1 MSFNLPTP
9 QYLMTTNADDA
20 NRGTFRTAPDLD
32 RKTGGNFPI
41 STNAAQ
47 MQNNSG
53 ERGVYFGLS
62 AQDSTTAI
70 DGTSSGKSLLSSF
83 QFNAPNR
90 IQTNTLA
97 NRGVVFRL
105 ASGTGNSPT
114 DFIELNILGND
125 TPLGSAQ
132 AGAVTMCVSLDVTG
146 FNTSGG
152 TYDSSAATAWGFGT
166 NKLSLVGNS
175 SSLAFFQR
183 VFLFDSDKG
192 SANNPTFTG
201 TSSFTDAVN
210 IVQGTDYTDKIGS
223 WAVQLG
229 TSIFLP
235 CPFSIGDG
243 STATTFND
251 NGISVISPS
260 NNTAKQE
267 NFRIT
272 DSAMKVNLNMRDNA
286 ADSAVLA
293 ANFTW
298 GTAAEWNFNISN
310 ASTCLLSGNFTGMGT
325 FILGSSV
332 TATGVFTLSTGK
344 AVESIGANIN
354 SITVAGLVKLKGN
367 SVTSFTGINVGVLD
381 FNTAGTYTLTNSTVG
396 AVTNSSGGA
405 VIINNVGSTI
415 TTNTGPNITIVLPPT
430 ALTVRVNQTGADVVV
445 LAGGT
450 NTVLASVDAQT
461 GTDFVFT
468 YVGAQTVDIGVIKQ
482 GFKPDYT
489 YGYDLTGGNQTLPIG
504 LLLDPSYQ

>member
-1 MSFNLPTP
+1 
-9 QYLMTTNADDA
+9 MTTNADDA
-20 NRGTFRTAPDLD
+20 NRGTFRTAPELD

-62 AQDSTTAI
+62 AQDSTSAI
-70 DGTSSGKSLLSSF
+70 DGTASGRVILSSW

-90 IQTNTLA
+90 LQVNTIA
-97 NRGVVFRL
+97 NKGVVFRL
-105 ASGTGNSPT
+105 ASGSGDSPT
-114 DFIELNILGND
+114 DFREWSIAGND
-125 TPLGSAQ
+125 TPQASAQ
-132 AGAVTMCVSLDVTG
+132 AGAITMCVSLDAEG
-146 FNTSGG
+146 FDTSGG
-152 TYDSSAATAWGFGT
+152 TYDPATATAWGFGT

-183 VFLFDSDKG
+183 VFLFDSEKG
-192 SANNPTFTG
+192 ASNNPTFTG
-201 TSSFTDAVN
+201 ASSFTDAVN
-210 IVQGTDYTDKIGS
+210 AVQGTDYTDKIGS

-325 FILGSSV
+325 FILGSSL

-461 GTDFVFT
+461 DTDFVFT